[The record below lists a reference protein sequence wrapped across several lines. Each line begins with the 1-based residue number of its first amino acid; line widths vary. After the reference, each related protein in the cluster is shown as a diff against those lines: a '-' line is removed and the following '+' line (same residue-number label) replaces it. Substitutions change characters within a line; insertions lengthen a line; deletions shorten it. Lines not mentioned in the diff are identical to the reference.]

1 MLAAQLRDCRDPVL
15 AERLRRRLHQ
25 RRGLGDG
32 ASFNLPLWIWRLG
45 DAVLVGVPAEAHSGL
60 QIELRRRFPHR
71 TVAVMNIVNG
81 HYSYLPPA
89 ADYAVRS
96 YQVEIALFQAGS
108 LEKLIETCTQLIEAM
123 P

>member
-1 MLAAQLRDCRDPVL
+1 M
-15 AERLRRRLHQ
+15 
-25 RRGLGDG
+25 
-32 ASFNLPLWIWRLG
+32 WIWRLG

-71 TVAVMNIVNG
+71 AVAVMNIVNG

-89 ADYAVRS
+89 ADYAVGS
-96 YQVEIALFQAGS
+96 YQVEIALVQAGS